1 MSVSYKYGIYDYS
14 EEGGYISPDASFI
27 ISYEPEYNTFTVFE
41 ASALY
46 KMLNG
51 NGTVIEQNSE
61 RQLIM
66 ESVTPSNDGLTI
78 VKGKLAIKNDDSQI
92 ATYIVNLTV
101 PFLVA
106 AVALFVVDI
115 VIRKLKWKDIVSL
128 FGGARN
134 KKGGG
139 K

>member
-1 MSVSYKYGIYDYS
+1 MHDDEIKIVSTSNKTADMT
-14 EEGGYISPDASFI
+14 PI
-27 ISYEPEYNTFTVFE
+27 IILDETTR
-41 ASALY
+41 
-46 KMLNG
+46 
-51 NGTVIEQNSE
+51 TVIEQNSE
-61 RQLIM
+61 RQLII